1 MKKLE
6 SKFIEI
12 NTDEVIES
20 ILNKQITSF
29 SKRELSSPEIS
40 FYDDTFI
47 EGGRYDFEVN
57 GLLFTSCWI
66 EPIERDENG
75 LYKYRSGSYYV
86 IKNS

>member
-12 NTDEVIES
+12 NTDEVKEF
-20 ILNKQITSF
+20 LNKPLTSF
-29 SKRELSSPEIS
+29 TKKDLSSPEIQ
-40 FYDDTFI
+40 FYDDNFI
-47 EGGRYDFEVN
+47 EGGRYEFEVN

-75 LYKYRSGSYYV
+75 RYKYRSGSYYV